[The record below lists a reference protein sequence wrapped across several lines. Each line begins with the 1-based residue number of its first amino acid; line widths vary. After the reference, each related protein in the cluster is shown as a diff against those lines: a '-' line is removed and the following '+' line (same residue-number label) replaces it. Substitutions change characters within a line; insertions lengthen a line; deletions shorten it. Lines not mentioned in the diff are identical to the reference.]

1 MGCHFLLQGIFLTQ
15 GSNPG
20 LLHCRQMLYH
30 LSHQGSKRQGTNVKA
45 IGYFLGQI
53 WSLSVLD
60 VWTCLNYQFG
70 FWQVKRSSDTADHQY
85 TSRFQICVLAQRR
98 HEAPRA
104 DRDLGVK
111 HLLSYFQH
119 TQHLWNLTVSLVGD
133 LPGR

>member
-1 MGCHFLLQGIFLTQ
+1 MHMSDAEFESITQ
-15 GSNPG
+15 DFPG
-20 LLHCRQMLYH
+20 
-30 LSHQGSKRQGTNVKA
+30 
-45 IGYFLGQI
+45 
-53 WSLSVLD
+53 
-60 VWTCLNYQFG
+60 
-70 FWQVKRSSDTADHQY
+70 
-85 TSRFQICVLAQRR
+85 QICVLAQRR